1 MYIIVVGAGATGLYI
16 ASLLVKA
23 GEKVAIVE
31 QSEEVAEH
39 VHHQLDVGVVLGN
52 SATPRV
58 LRQVDVHRADLLV
71 ACTSSDETN
80 IMTCIMA
87 KELGAK
93 KTVARVRNPEYSGY
107 LVVGGAETP
116 QAPRKVVRPKRLGI
130 DLFVNPEIEA
140 AKEIVSIL
148 SSLYAT
154 PVHEFANGR
163 IQMGEFKVE
172 NEAAVVDKPIW
183 LINDTLPRPCVAT
196 LIVRSGEVKIP
207 NSDDIIR
214 QGDRVYVIA
223 AKEDMDELG
232 SVFNHPKLPTKTVV
246 ILGGGYIGF
255 RVAEELDKRGV
266 QIKLIEKS
274 VSRCQEISG
283 RLKRVAVVQGQ
294 GTDRDLLTDEGVPS
308 SDAFIATSGDEALN
322 ILAGLVA
329 KNLGVDRNVVLVDNP
344 EYIPLA
350 QSVGIDVAVSPILLA
365 GSRISRF
372 ILHSGAISTAL
383 LENEQAQAIEFI
395 ANSTAHI
402 TKGGGKGV
410 KLPQGA
416 IMGAIIRGDMVI
428 IPPGD
433 NAVQPGDHVV
443 VVSLPSVISSVEK
456 LFK

>member
-1 MYIIVVGAGATGLYI
+1 MYIIVVGAGAAGLYI

-23 GEKVAIVE
+23 GQKVAMVE
-31 QSEEVAEH
+31 QSEEVAEY

-52 SATPRV
+52 AATPRV
-58 LRQVDVHRADLLV
+58 LRQVDVQHADLLV
-71 ACTSSDETN
+71 ATTSSDETN

-107 LVVGGAETP
+107 LVVGAESP

-130 DLFVNPEIEA
+130 DLFVNPEVEA
-140 AKEIVSIL
+140 AKEIVSII

-154 PVHEFANGR
+154 PVQEFADGR
-163 IQMGEFKVE
+163 VQIREFKVE
-172 NEAAVVDKPIW
+172 NEAAVVNKPIW
-183 LINDTLPRPCVAT
+183 LIHNTLPRPCVAT
-196 LIVRSGEVKIP
+196 LIIRSGEIKVP

-214 QGDRVYVIA
+214 QGDRVSVIA

-232 SVFNHPKLPTKTVV
+232 GIFNHPKLPTKNVV
-246 ILGGGYIGF
+246 ILGGGNIGF
-255 RVAEELDKRGV
+255 RAAEELDKLGV
-266 QIKLIEKS
+266 SVKIIEKS
-274 VSRCQEISG
+274 MSRCQEISG
-283 RLKRVAVVQGQ
+283 KLKRVAVVQGE

-308 SDAFIATSGDEALN
+308 SDALIAASGDEALN

-329 KNLGVDRNVVLVDNP
+329 RNLGVARSVVLVNKP

-350 QSVGIDVAVSPILLA
+350 QSVGIDVAVSPLLLA
-365 GSRISRF
+365 GNRITRF
-372 ILHSGAISTAL
+372 ILPGGAISATI
-383 LENEQAQAIEFI
+383 LENKQAQAIEFI
-395 ANSTAHI
+395 ANAAAQI
-402 TKGGGKGV
+402 TKGGEKGV
-410 KLPQGA
+410 KLPEGA

-443 VVSLPSVISSVEK
+443 VVSLPSAISSIEK